1 MALGSVAGGIGGD
14 LIAGQVQRWK
24 ERADQAEVAGWVAEH
39 ASANPELREALDDVL
54 EKLDTLAQAQ
64 AGMGEAD
71 RRWFAETLREE
82 MSRLGNLARFEAA
95 LSGSGAIA
103 QREGARAV
111 GQGGVLV
118 EGDVYGDVVT
128 GRKVTLFDQ
137 RGQSVGQQ
145 VNVAGDWD
153 EELNH

>member
-39 ASANPELREALDDVL
+39 ASANADLRAALDDVL
-54 EKLDTLAQAQ
+54 EQLDALVQAQ
-64 AGMGEAD
+64 AGMGEDD
-71 RRWFAETLREE
+71 RRWFAETLQEE

-103 QREGARAV
+103 QGEGARAV

-118 EGDVYGDVVT
+118 EGDVHGDVVT

-137 RGQSVGQQ
+137 RGQTVGRQ